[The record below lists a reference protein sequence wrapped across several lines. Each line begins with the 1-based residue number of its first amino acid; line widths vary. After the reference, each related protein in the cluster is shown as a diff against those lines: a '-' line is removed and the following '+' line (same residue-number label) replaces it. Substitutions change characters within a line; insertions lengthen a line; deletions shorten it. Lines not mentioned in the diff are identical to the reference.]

1 MKSSQ
6 FTETQIIDGLKNDD
20 SRVFDHLFDE
30 YYTQLQYFAERL
42 VSNREEAQ
50 DIVITVFRKF
60 WSIRQNFQT
69 QNNIKA
75 FFYITVR
82 NQCLDYLR
90 YRQRLNEVKKEYES
104 HLLTAEELKQTDHLV
119 IESDL
124 INQIYK
130 EVQKLPNRCRE
141 IFILTYFKGLKT
153 KEIATVLQISE
164 SAVTT
169 QRSLAIKYLKHAFSQ
184 EGYVFFCLVLAGL
197 EAQRS

>member
-6 FTETQIIDGLKNDD
+6 FTEMQIIDGLQRND
-20 SRVFDHLFDE
+20 SRVFDYLFNE

-60 WSIRQNFQT
+60 WSLKDNFQSN
-69 QNNIKA
+69 NNIKA
-75 FFYITVR
+75 FLYITIR

-90 YRQRLNEVKKEYES
+90 YRQRFNEVKKEYES
-104 HLLTAEELKQTDHLV
+104 HLSADEVKQSDHLI

-124 INQIYK
+124 INRIYK

-153 KEIATVLQISE
+153 KEIASVLNISE

-184 EGYVFFCLVLAGL
+184 EGYVFFCLVLAAL
-197 EAQRS
+197 EL

>member
-6 FTETQIIDGLKNDD
+6 FTETQIIDGLKSDD
-20 SRVFDHLFDE
+20 SRVFDYLFNE

-60 WSIRQNFQT
+60 WGIKENFET

-82 NQCLDYLR
+82 NQCLDFLR

-104 HLLTAEELKQTDHLV
+104 HLSAEELKQTDHLV

-124 INQIYK
+124 INKIYK
-130 EVQKLPNRCRE
+130 EVQNLPNRCRE

-153 KEIATVLQISE
+153 KEIATALQISE

-169 QRSLAIKYLKHAFSQ
+169 QRSLAIKYLKHTFSQ
-184 EGYVFFCLVLAGL
+184 EGYVFFSLVLTAL

>member
-6 FTETQIIDGLKNDD
+6 FTETQIIDGLKNND
-20 SRVFDHLFDE
+20 SRVFDYLFNE
-30 YYTQLQYFAERL
+30 YYTQLQYFAKRL
-42 VSNREEAQ
+42 VGSREEAQ

-60 WSIRQNFQT
+60 WNIRDNFQT
-69 QNNIKA
+69 SNNIKA
-75 FFYITVR
+75 FLYITIR
-82 NQCLDYLR
+82 NQCLDFLR

-104 HLLTAEELKQTDHLV
+104 HLLSADELKQSEHLI

-124 INQIYK
+124 INKIYK

-153 KEIATVLQISE
+153 KEIASALKISE

-197 EAQRS
+197 DL

>member
-6 FTETQIIDGLKNDD
+6 FTETQVIDGLKNNE
-20 SRVFDHLFDE
+20 SRVFDYLFNE

-42 VSNREEAQ
+42 ISNREEAQ
-50 DIVITVFRKF
+50 DIVITAFRKF
-60 WSIRQNFQT
+60 WSIKDNFQT
-69 QNNIKA
+69 ANNIKA

-90 YRQRLNEVKKEYES
+90 YKQRFNEVKKEYES
-104 HLLTAEELKQTDHLV
+104 HLLSADELQQTDNLI
-119 IESDL
+119 IETDL
-124 INQIYK
+124 INKIYL

-153 KEIATVLQISE
+153 KEIAHALQISE

-184 EGYVFFCLVLAGL
+184 EGYIFFCLVLASL
-197 EAQRS
+197 DR

>member
-1 MKSSQ
+1 MKSNQ
-6 FTETQIIDGLKNDD
+6 FTETQVIDGLKNND
-20 SRVFDHLFDE
+20 SRVFDYLFNE

-50 DIVITVFRKF
+50 DIVITAFRKF
-60 WSIRQNFQT
+60 WGLKDNFQT
-69 QNNIKA
+69 ANNIKA
-75 FFYITVR
+75 FLYITIR
-82 NQCLDYLR
+82 NQCLDFLR

-104 HLLTAEELKQTDHLV
+104 HLLSAEEIKQAEHLI

-124 INQIYK
+124 INKIYK

-153 KEIATVLQISE
+153 KEIASALQISE

-184 EGYVFFCLVLAGL
+184 EGYVFFCLALSGL
-197 EAQRS
+197 DL

>member
-1 MKSSQ
+1 MKPNQ
-6 FTETQIIDGLKNDD
+6 FTETQIIDGLKNND
-20 SRVFDHLFDE
+20 SRVFDYLFNE

-42 VSNREEAQ
+42 VSSREEAQ
-50 DIVITVFRKF
+50 DIVVTAFRKF
-60 WSIRQNFQT
+60 WSLKENFQT
-69 QNNIKA
+69 ANNIKA
-75 FFYITVR
+75 FLYITIR
-82 NQCLDYLR
+82 NQCLDFLR

-104 HLLTAEELKQTDHLV
+104 HLLSADELKQAEHLI

-124 INQIYK
+124 INKIYK

-153 KEIATVLQISE
+153 KEIASALQISE

-184 EGYVFFCLVLAGL
+184 EGYAFFCLVLAGL
-197 EAQRS
+197 DL

>member
-1 MKSSQ
+1 MKGSQ
-6 FTETQIIDGLKNDD
+6 FTETQIIDGLQSND
-20 SRVFDHLFDE
+20 SRVFDYLFNE

-42 VSNREEAQ
+42 VSDREEAQ
-50 DIVITVFRKF
+50 DIVITAFRKF
-60 WSIRQNFQT
+60 WSLRENFKSS
-69 QNNIKA
+69 NNIKA
-75 FFYITVR
+75 FFYITIR

-104 HLLTAEELKQTDHLV
+104 HLLSASAIKQSEHLI

-124 INQIYK
+124 INKIYK

-141 IFILTYFKGLKT
+141 IFILTYLKGLKT
-153 KEIATVLQISE
+153 KEIPSELKISE

-184 EGYVFFCLVLAGL
+184 EGYVFFCLVLAAL
-197 EAQRS
+197 DL

>member
-20 SRVFDHLFDE
+20 SRVFDYLFNE

-42 VSNREEAQ
+42 ISNREEAQ
-50 DIVITVFRKF
+50 DIVITSFRKF
-60 WSIRQNFQT
+60 WSIRNNFQT
-69 QNNIKA
+69 ANNIKA

-82 NQCLDYLR
+82 NQCLDFLR
-90 YRQRLNEVKKEYES
+90 YRQRFNEVKKEYET
-104 HLLTAEELKQTDHLV
+104 HLLAADELQQTDNLI
-119 IESDL
+119 IETDL
-124 INQIYK
+124 INKIYQ

-153 KEIATVLQISE
+153 KEIAIALQISE

-184 EGYVFFCLVLAGL
+184 EGYIFFCLVLASL
-197 EAQRS
+197 DR

>member
-6 FTETQIIDGLKNDD
+6 FTETQIIDGLKSND
-20 SRVFDHLFDE
+20 SRVFDHLFSE

-42 VSNREEAQ
+42 ISNREEAQ
-50 DIVITVFRKF
+50 DIVITAFRKF
-60 WSIRQNFQT
+60 WSIKDNFQT
-69 QNNIKA
+69 ANNIKA

-90 YRQRLNEVKKEYES
+90 YKQRFNEVKKEYET
-104 HLLTAEELKQTDHLV
+104 HLLSADELQHTDSLI
-119 IESDL
+119 IETDL
-124 INQIYK
+124 INKIYQ

-153 KEIATVLQISE
+153 KEIATALQISE

-184 EGYVFFCLVLAGL
+184 EGYIFFCLVLASL
-197 EAQRS
+197 DR

>member
-1 MKSSQ
+1 MKFNQ
-6 FTETQIIDGLKNDD
+6 FTEAQVIDGLQSND
-20 SRVFDHLFDE
+20 SRVFDYLFNE
-30 YYTQLQYFAERL
+30 YYNQLQYFAERL

-50 DIVITVFRKF
+50 DIVITAFRKF
-60 WSIRQNFQT
+60 WGLKANFQT
-69 QNNIKA
+69 ANNIKA
-75 FFYITVR
+75 FLYITIR
-82 NQCLDYLR
+82 NQCLDFLR

-104 HLLTAEELKQTDHLV
+104 HLLSAEEIQQAEHLI

-124 INQIYK
+124 INKIYK

-153 KEIATVLQISE
+153 KEIASALQISE

-184 EGYVFFCLVLAGL
+184 EGYVFVCLALAGL
-197 EAQRS
+197 DV

>member
-6 FTETQIIDGLKNDD
+6 FTETQIIDGLKNND
-20 SRVFDHLFDE
+20 SRVFDYLFNE

-60 WSIRQNFQT
+60 WNLKDNFQT
-69 QNNIKA
+69 ANNIKA
-75 FFYITVR
+75 FLYITIR
-82 NQCLDYLR
+82 NQCLDFLR

-104 HLLTAEELKQTDHLV
+104 HLLSAAELKQADHLI

-124 INQIYK
+124 INKIYK

-153 KEIATVLQISE
+153 KEIASALQISE

-184 EGYVFFCLVLAGL
+184 EGYVFFCLVLVGL
-197 EAQRS
+197 DLLEI

>member
-6 FTETQIIDGLKNDD
+6 FTETQIIDGLKNND

-60 WSIRQNFQT
+60 WNIKENFQT

-104 HLLTAEELKQTDHLV
+104 HLSAEELKQTDHLV

>member
-1 MKSSQ
+1 MKPSQ
-6 FTETQIIDGLKNDD
+6 FTETQIIDGLKSND
-20 SRVFDHLFDE
+20 SRVFDYLFNE

-42 VSNREEAQ
+42 VSSREEAQ

-60 WSIRQNFQT
+60 WNIRDNFQT
-69 QNNIKA
+69 SNNIKA
-75 FFYITVR
+75 FLYITIR
-82 NQCLDYLR
+82 NQCLDFLR

-104 HLLTAEELKQTDHLV
+104 HLLSADELKQSEHLI

-124 INQIYK
+124 INKIYK

-153 KEIATVLQISE
+153 KEIASALKISE

-197 EAQRS
+197 DL

>member
-6 FTETQIIDGLKNDD
+6 FTETQIIDGLKNND
-20 SRVFDHLFDE
+20 SRVFDHLFEE
-30 YYTQLQYFAERL
+30 YYTQLQYFAERV

-60 WSIRQNFQT
+60 WNIKENFQT

-104 HLLTAEELKQTDHLV
+104 HLLSAEELKQSDHLV

-124 INQIYK
+124 INKIYK

-153 KEIATVLQISE
+153 KEIATALQISE
-164 SAVTT
+164 MG
-169 QRSLAIKYLKHAFSQ
+169 R
-184 EGYVFFCLVLAGL
+184 
-197 EAQRS
+197 

>member
-6 FTETQIIDGLKNDD
+6 FTETQIIDGLKNNE
-20 SRVFDHLFDE
+20 SRVFDHLFNE

-42 VSNREEAQ
+42 ISNREEAQ
-50 DIVITVFRKF
+50 DIVITAFRKF
-60 WSIRQNFQT
+60 WNIRDNFQIAT
-69 QNNIKA
+69 NIKA

-90 YRQRLNEVKKEYES
+90 YKQRFNEVKKEYET
-104 HLLTAEELKQTDHLV
+104 HLLSADELQQTDNLI
-119 IESDL
+119 IETDL
-124 INQIYK
+124 INKIYL

-153 KEIATVLQISE
+153 KEIANALQISE

-184 EGYVFFCLVLAGL
+184 EGYIFFCLVLASL
-197 EAQRS
+197 DR

>member
-6 FTETQIIDGLKNDD
+6 FTEMQIIDGLQRND
-20 SRVFDHLFDE
+20 SRVFDYLFNE

-50 DIVITVFRKF
+50 DIVITAFRKF
-60 WSIRQNFQT
+60 WSIKDNFQSN
-69 QNNIKA
+69 NNIKA
-75 FFYITVR
+75 FLYITIR

-90 YRQRLNEVKKEYES
+90 YRQRFNEVKKEYES
-104 HLLTAEELKQTDHLV
+104 HLLSASAIKQSEHLI

-124 INQIYK
+124 INKIYK

-153 KEIATVLQISE
+153 KEIASVLNISE

-184 EGYVFFCLVLAGL
+184 EGYVFFCLVLAAL
-197 EAQRS
+197 EL

>member
-6 FTETQIIDGLKNDD
+6 FTETQIIDGLKNNE
-20 SRVFDHLFDE
+20 SRVFDHLFNE

-42 VSNREEAQ
+42 ISNREEAQ
-50 DIVITVFRKF
+50 DIVITAFRKF
-60 WSIRQNFQT
+60 WNIRDNFQT
-69 QNNIKA
+69 ATNIKA

-90 YRQRLNEVKKEYES
+90 YKQRFNEVKKEYET
-104 HLLTAEELKQTDHLV
+104 HLLSADELQQTDNLI
-119 IESDL
+119 IETDL
-124 INQIYK
+124 INKIYL

-153 KEIATVLQISE
+153 KEIANALQISE

-184 EGYVFFCLVLAGL
+184 EGYIFFCLVLASL
-197 EAQRS
+197 DR

>member
-1 MKSSQ
+1 MKVSQ
-6 FTETQIIDGLKNDD
+6 FTEIQIIDGLKNND
-20 SRVFDHLFDE
+20 SRVFDHLFNE

-42 VSNREEAQ
+42 IGNREEAQ

-60 WSIRQNFQT
+60 WSIKDNFET
-69 QNNIKA
+69 ANNIKA
-75 FFYITVR
+75 FLYISVR

-90 YRQRLNEVKKEYES
+90 YRQRFNEVKKEYET
-104 HLLTAEELKQTDHLV
+104 HLLTAGELKQADHLV
-119 IESDL
+119 IETDL
-124 INQIYK
+124 INRIYQ

-153 KEIATVLQISE
+153 KEIASRLQISE

-184 EGYVFFCLVLAGL
+184 EGYIFFCLVLAAL
-197 EAQRS
+197 DR

>member
-1 MKSSQ
+1 MKPSQ
-6 FTETQIIDGLKNDD
+6 FTETQIIDGLKSND
-20 SRVFDHLFDE
+20 SRVFDYLFNE

-42 VSNREEAQ
+42 VGSREEAQ

-60 WSIRQNFQT
+60 WNIRDNFQT
-69 QNNIKA
+69 SNNIKA
-75 FFYITVR
+75 FFYITIR
-82 NQCLDYLR
+82 NQCLDFLR

-104 HLLTAEELKQTDHLV
+104 HLLSADELKQSEHLI

-124 INQIYK
+124 INKIYK

-153 KEIATVLQISE
+153 KEIASVLQISE

-184 EGYVFFCLVLAGL
+184 EGYIFFCLALSGL
-197 EAQRS
+197 DL

>member
-6 FTETQIIDGLKNDD
+6 FTETEIIDGLQRND
-20 SRVFDHLFDE
+20 SRVFDYLFNE

-50 DIVITVFRKF
+50 DIVITAFRKF
-60 WSIRQNFQT
+60 WSIKDNFQSN
-69 QNNIKA
+69 NNIKA
-75 FFYITVR
+75 FLYITLR

-90 YRQRLNEVKKEYES
+90 YRQRFNEVKKEYES
-104 HLLTAEELKQTDHLV
+104 HLLSASAIKQSEHLI

-124 INQIYK
+124 INKIYK

-153 KEIATVLQISE
+153 KEIASVLNISE

-184 EGYVFFCLVLAGL
+184 EGYVFFCLVLASL
-197 EAQRS
+197 DR

>member
-6 FTETQIIDGLKNDD
+6 FTEIQIIDGLKNND
-20 SRVFDHLFDE
+20 SRVFDHLFNE

-42 VSNREEAQ
+42 IGNREEAQ
-50 DIVITVFRKF
+50 DIVITAFRKF
-60 WSIRQNFQT
+60 WGIKDNFQT
-69 QNNIKA
+69 ANNIKA

-90 YRQRLNEVKKEYES
+90 YRQRFNEVKKEYET
-104 HLLTAEELKQTDHLV
+104 HLHSADELQQTDNLI
-119 IESDL
+119 IETDL
-124 INQIYK
+124 INKIYQ

-153 KEIATVLQISE
+153 KEIAAALQISE

-169 QRSLAIKYLKHAFSQ
+169 QRSLAIKYLKHAFSK
-184 EGYVFFCLVLAGL
+184 EGYIFFCLLLASL
-197 EAQRS
+197 DR

>member
-6 FTETQIIDGLKNDD
+6 FTEIQIIDGLKNND
-20 SRVFDHLFDE
+20 SRVFDHLFNE

-60 WSIRQNFQT
+60 WSIKDNFQT
-69 QNNIKA
+69 INNIKA

-82 NQCLDYLR
+82 NQCLDFLR

-104 HLLTAEELKQTDHLV
+104 HLLTADELKQSEHLI
-119 IESDL
+119 IETDL
-124 INQIYK
+124 INKIYK

-153 KEIATVLQISE
+153 KEIASALQISE

-184 EGYVFFCLVLAGL
+184 EGYVFFCLVLAGMDV
-197 EAQRS
+197 

>member
-1 MKSSQ
+1 MKSNQ
-6 FTETQIIDGLKNDD
+6 FTETQIIDGLKSND
-20 SRVFDHLFDE
+20 SRVFDYLFNE

-50 DIVITVFRKF
+50 DIVIIVFRKF
-60 WSIRQNFQT
+60 WSLKDNFQT
-69 QNNIKA
+69 SNNIKA
-75 FFYITVR
+75 FLYITIR

-90 YRQRLNEVKKEYES
+90 YRQRLNEVKKEYQS
-104 HLLTAEELKQTDHLV
+104 HLLTADELKQSDHFI

-124 INQIYK
+124 INKIYK

-153 KEIATVLQISE
+153 KEIASALQISE

-169 QRSLAIKYLKHAFSQ
+169 QRSLAIKYLKHTFSQ
-184 EGYVFFCLVLAGL
+184 EGYVFFCLVLAGFDL
-197 EAQRS
+197 

>member
-1 MKSSQ
+1 MKSKQ
-6 FTETQIIDGLKNDD
+6 FTEAQLIDGLKQNDG
-20 SRVFDHLFDE
+20 RVFDYLFNE

-42 VSNREEAQ
+42 VSDREEAQ
-50 DIVITVFRKF
+50 DIVITAFRKF
-60 WSIRQNFQT
+60 WNIKENFQT
-69 QNNIKA
+69 ANNIKA

-90 YRQRLNEVKKEYES
+90 YRQRLNEVKKEYEA
-104 HLLTAEELKQTDHLV
+104 HLLTDEELKQSEHLI

-124 INQIYK
+124 MNRIYK

-153 KEIATVLQISE
+153 KEIASALQISE

-184 EGYVFFCLVLAGL
+184 EGYVFLYLILACADL
-197 EAQRS
+197 SRS

>member
-6 FTETQIIDGLKNDD
+6 FTETQIVDGLKNND
-20 SRVFDHLFDE
+20 SRVFDHLFNE

-42 VSNREEAQ
+42 ISNREEAQ
-50 DIVITVFRKF
+50 DIVITAFRKF
-60 WSIRQNFQT
+60 WNIRDNFQT
-69 QNNIKA
+69 ANNIKA

-90 YRQRLNEVKKEYES
+90 YKQRFNEVKKEYAS
-104 HLLTAEELKQTDHLV
+104 HLLSADEKQQTDNLI
-119 IESDL
+119 IETDL
-124 INQIYK
+124 INKIYQ
-130 EVQKLPNRCRE
+130 EVQKLPSRCRE

-153 KEIATVLQISE
+153 KEIATALQISE

-184 EGYVFFCLVLAGL
+184 EGYIFFFLVLATL
-197 EAQRS
+197 DR

>member
-6 FTETQIIDGLKNDD
+6 FTETQIIEGLKNNE
-20 SRVFDHLFDE
+20 SRVFDHLFNE

-42 VSNREEAQ
+42 ISNREEAQ
-50 DIVITVFRKF
+50 DIVITAFRKF
-60 WSIRQNFQT
+60 WNIRDNFQT
-69 QNNIKA
+69 STNIKA

-90 YRQRLNEVKKEYES
+90 YKQRFNEVKKEYET
-104 HLLTAEELKQTDHLV
+104 HLLSADELQQTDNLI
-119 IESDL
+119 IETDL
-124 INQIYK
+124 INKIYL

-153 KEIATVLQISE
+153 KEIANALQISE

-184 EGYVFFCLVLAGL
+184 EGYIFFCLVLASL
-197 EAQRS
+197 DR

>member
-1 MKSSQ
+1 MKPSQ
-6 FTETQIIDGLKNDD
+6 FTETQIIDGLKSND
-20 SRVFDHLFDE
+20 SRVFDYLFNE

-42 VSNREEAQ
+42 VSSREEAQ

-60 WSIRQNFQT
+60 WNIRDNFQT
-69 QNNIKA
+69 SNNIKA
-75 FFYITVR
+75 FLYITIR
-82 NQCLDYLR
+82 NQSLDFLR

-104 HLLTAEELKQTDHLV
+104 HLLSADELKQSEHLI

-124 INQIYK
+124 INKIYK

-153 KEIATVLQISE
+153 KEIASALKISE

-197 EAQRS
+197 DL

>member
-1 MKSSQ
+1 MKSNQ
-6 FTETQIIDGLKNDD
+6 FTETQIIDGLKNND
-20 SRVFDHLFDE
+20 SRVFDYLFNE

-50 DIVITVFRKF
+50 DIVITAFRKF
-60 WSIRQNFQT
+60 WSLKDNFQT
-69 QNNIKA
+69 ANNIKA
-75 FFYITVR
+75 FLYITIR
-82 NQCLDYLR
+82 NQCLDFLR
-90 YRQRLNEVKKEYES
+90 YRQRLNEVKKEYET
-104 HLLTAEELKQTDHLV
+104 HLLSEDEIKQAEQLI

-124 INQIYK
+124 INKIYK

-153 KEIATVLQISE
+153 KEIATALQISE

-184 EGYVFFCLVLAGL
+184 EGYVFFFLVLAGL
-197 EAQRS
+197 DL

>member
-6 FTETQIIDGLKNDD
+6 FTETQIIDGLKNND
-20 SRVFDHLFDE
+20 SRVFDHLFNE

-42 VSNREEAQ
+42 VSSREEAQ

-60 WSIRQNFQT
+60 WTLKDNFQT
-69 QNNIKA
+69 ANNIKA
-75 FFYITVR
+75 FLYITIR

-90 YRQRLNEVKKEYES
+90 YRQRLNEVKREYET
-104 HLLTAEELKQTDHLV
+104 HLHSAEELKQAEHFI

-124 INQIYK
+124 INKIYK

-153 KEIATVLQISE
+153 KEIASALQISE

-184 EGYVFFCLVLAGL
+184 EGYVFFCLALAYL
-197 EAQRS
+197 DL

>member
-1 MKSSQ
+1 MKPSQ
-6 FTETQIIDGLKNDD
+6 FTETQIIDGLKSND
-20 SRVFDHLFDE
+20 SRVFDYLFNE

-42 VSNREEAQ
+42 VGSREEAQ

-60 WSIRQNFQT
+60 WNIRDNFQT
-69 QNNIKA
+69 SNNIKA
-75 FFYITVR
+75 FFYITIR
-82 NQCLDYLR
+82 NQCLDFLR

-104 HLLTAEELKQTDHLV
+104 HLLSADEIKQSEHLI

-124 INQIYK
+124 INKIYK

-153 KEIATVLQISE
+153 KEIASVLQISE

-184 EGYVFFCLVLAGL
+184 EGYVFFFLVLAGL
-197 EAQRS
+197 DL